1 MLGMVEVSTG
11 AAGDEVAGLRDEVH
25 VADALLRLST
35 TLSDLRDPEETL
47 AVAVRHTAQLLGAP
61 RCFAVSWDPVLRQ
74 FFVLAQWGCDG
85 PHLAL
90 IQELAEKPGGLPI
103 LHEALTQG
111 VVQLVGDA
119 AADPRLGAE
128 AAMRRSLGSYI
139 AIPLARGGE
148 QLGALA
154 VEFDEPRVFGTTEE
168 ALAEGIGR
176 QVANALVASRR
187 LDLMRELRSFGLNV
201 GRVTRLAPVVQE
213 VAVGAARLLRG
224 DGAAVYLYDAT
235 QKLLTRTHTA
245 GAVGDTAPAHLDLTQ
260 EPWSGLLDANVVVLA
275 RDENDDAEDVRE
287 EVPVAMIAAPILGS
301 DAPLAGAVLVFFD
314 RFVSL
319 GKDEAEALSVLGAQS
334 SMALENAQRFE
345 RQRRVARSLQ
355 EGLLATETPPLHGF
369 RIDAVYEPAS
379 HDAEIGGDFFDVFD
393 LGEGIVGIVVGDVS
407 GKGAEAAAQTAQAKY
422 MLRAFAIRN
431 ASPASVLYHLNNAL
445 VHGFAEDRFATCM
458 FGVFDT
464 NSSTGQIAL
473 AGHPPPLVFRR
484 DGTVETFEL
493 PGTILGMFEDQQFEQ
508 TSFHLDQGDVFV
520 AYTDGLTEA
529 RRDKELYGIERVSRQ
544 LARCAGDPSCD
555 VARTLYEDAQ
565 SFGEVTDDTVVFAL
579 RASGDD

>member
-1 MLGMVEVSTG
+1 
-11 AAGDEVAGLRDEVH
+11 
-25 VADALLRLST
+25 
-35 TLSDLRDPEETL
+35 
-47 AVAVRHTAQLLGAP
+47 
-61 RCFAVSWDPVLRQ
+61 
-74 FFVLAQWGCDG
+74 
-85 PHLAL
+85 
-90 IQELAEKPGGLPI
+90 
-103 LHEALTQG
+103 
-111 VVQLVGDA
+111 
-119 AADPRLGAE
+119 
-128 AAMRRSLGSYI
+128 
-139 AIPLARGGE
+139 
-148 QLGALA
+148 
-154 VEFDEPRVFGTTEE
+154 
-168 ALAEGIGR
+168 
-176 QVANALVASRR
+176 
-187 LDLMRELRSFGLNV
+187 
-201 GRVTRLAPVVQE
+201 
-213 VAVGAARLLRG
+213 
-224 DGAAVYLYDAT
+224 
-235 QKLLTRTHTA
+235 
-245 GAVGDTAPAHLDLTQ
+245 
-260 EPWSGLLDANVVVLA
+260 
-275 RDENDDAEDVRE
+275 
-287 EVPVAMIAAPILGS
+287 
-301 DAPLAGAVLVFFD
+301 
-314 RFVSL
+314 
-319 GKDEAEALSVLGAQS
+319 
-334 SMALENAQRFE
+334 
-345 RQRRVARSLQ
+345 
-355 EGLLATETPPLHGF
+355 
-369 RIDAVYEPAS
+369 VYEPAS